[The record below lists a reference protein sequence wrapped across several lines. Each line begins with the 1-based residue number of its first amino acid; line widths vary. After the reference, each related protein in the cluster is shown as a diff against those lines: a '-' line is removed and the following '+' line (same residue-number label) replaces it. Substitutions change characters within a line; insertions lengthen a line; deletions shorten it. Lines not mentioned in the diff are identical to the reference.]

1 MSSLHPMMAF
11 NVSSMPFWSSVSG
24 GKATFYGTG
33 AGTGAATGAVVG
45 AATGGYTTVLSTTGA
60 ASGTVAGSGTTTGAF
75 GFGLAF
81 CVIAT
86 TKSPS
91 LRLYDAAVFS
101 SLSKTFPYAINFK
114 VSAAIA

>member
-1 MSSLHPMMAF
+1 MMAF

-33 AGTGAATGAVVG
+33 AATGAVVG

-60 ASGTVAGSGTTTGAF
+60 ATGTGAGSGTTTGGF